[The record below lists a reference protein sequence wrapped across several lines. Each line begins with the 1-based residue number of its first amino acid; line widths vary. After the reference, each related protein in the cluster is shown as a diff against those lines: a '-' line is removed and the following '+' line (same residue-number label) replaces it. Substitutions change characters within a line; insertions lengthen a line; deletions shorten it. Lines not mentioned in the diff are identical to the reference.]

1 LFQDKES
8 GDNDDAS
15 TLSLPSELI
24 TSTSEPDESDPYR
37 GYWVE
42 YYEPKR
48 LTMLDTLF
56 AYTMNG
62 TAKYRPYR
70 LVSTIRDGKQM

>member
-1 LFQDKES
+1 VEFK
-8 GDNDDAS
+8 A
-15 TLSLPSELI
+15 PAELLVPNGE
-24 TSTSEPDESDPYR
+24 TDESDPFK

-70 LVSTIRDGKQM
+70 LAPTIRDGKQM

>member
-1 LFQDKES
+1 MTSSVE
-8 GDNDDAS
+8 
-15 TLSLPSELI
+15 LSSPSELFLA
-24 TSTSEPDESDPYR
+24 ENDPDESDPYL

-42 YYEPKR
+42 YYEPRR
-48 LTMLDTLF
+48 LTMLESLF

-70 LVSTIRDGKQM
+70 IGPTTRDGKQM

>member
-1 LFQDKES
+1 LFQDKEN
-8 GDNDDAS
+8 DNEETKDLAV
-15 TLSLPSELI
+15 PSELI
-24 TSTSEPDESDPYR
+24 WSASEPDESDPYR

-56 AYTMNG
+56 AFTMNG
-62 TAKYRPYR
+62 TTKYRPYR
-70 LVSTIRDGKQM
+70 ATPVMRDGKQM